1 MPGLRQPGA
10 DPKKQKAQDFHIPVR
25 SVECQG
31 GTQEVFTGRRPSGY
45 VL

>member
-10 DPKKQKAQDFHIPVR
+10 GPKKQKAQDFHIPVR
-25 SVECQG
+25 GLECQG
-31 GTQEVFTGRRPSGY
+31 GTQEVFTQRHPSDY